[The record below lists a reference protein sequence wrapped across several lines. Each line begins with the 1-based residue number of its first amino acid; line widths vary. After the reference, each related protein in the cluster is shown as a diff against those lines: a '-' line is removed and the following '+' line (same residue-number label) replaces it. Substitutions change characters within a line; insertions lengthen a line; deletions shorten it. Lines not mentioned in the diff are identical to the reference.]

1 VIGSDPPA
9 PAAEEFINE
18 VGHRGLL
25 DDGVNGVLECLAQHV
40 KRLGLR
46 PSNGD
51 HSRCPFYVTAG
62 SPCGGGSRC
71 AKWSCL
77 ANLRLWVSW
86 DVTGG
91 SASRRAVQR
100 EYLEEVDGD
109 LRSDQGGDR
118 IAKGRSKRRRW
129 EERYLVVLGVVE
141 R

>member
-1 VIGSDPPA
+1 M
-9 PAAEEFINE
+9 
-18 VGHRGLL
+18 
-25 DDGVNGVLECLAQHV
+25 
-40 KRLGLR
+40 
-46 PSNGD
+46 
-51 HSRCPFYVTAG
+51 
-62 SPCGGGSRC
+62 
-71 AKWSCL
+71 
-77 ANLRLWVSW
+77 SW

-118 IAKGRSKRRRW
+118 IAKGRSTRRRW